1 MASELDRR
9 VELAH
14 EIQKVIADE
23 SSFIPLYTST
33 YVRETFWRWMK
44 LPEWHSV
51 RIADEL
57 NTGVFDPVGL
67 GLFWI
72 DEEEKAATLEARASG
87 RTFPP
92 IDIVDE
98 TWRVD

>member
-1 MASELDRR
+1 M
-9 VELAH
+9 
-14 EIQKVIADE
+14 
-23 SSFIPLYTST
+23 YTST
-33 YVRETFWRWMK
+33 YVRETFWRWLK

-51 RIADEL
+51 RMVSEA
-57 NTGVFDPVGL
+57 NNSGVFEPISL
-67 GLFWI
+67 GVFWI

-98 TWRVD
+98 TWRVN